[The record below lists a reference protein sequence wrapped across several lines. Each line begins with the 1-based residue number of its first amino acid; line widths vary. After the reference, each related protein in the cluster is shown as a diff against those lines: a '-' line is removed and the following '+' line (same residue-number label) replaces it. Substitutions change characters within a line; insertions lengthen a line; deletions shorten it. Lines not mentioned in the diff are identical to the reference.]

1 MAEWSV
7 HWTRNAAVL
16 GSSPT
21 QATYWIFSSHP
32 EFKFSATLVKD
43 LDKTRVKLSPNFTRH
58 HLITHTNNKIKNTC
72 TPNFLQFGFKCRKD
86 NFFFF

>member
-21 QATYWIFSSHP
+21 RATCWIFSSHP
-32 EFKFSATLVKD
+32 EFKFSATLVNSQ
-43 LDKTRVKLSPNFTRH
+43 LAGCLLPVGVLNPVM
-58 HLITHTNNKIKNTC
+58 L
-72 TPNFLQFGFKCRKD
+72 
-86 NFFFF
+86 